1 MHYKNTLKIFLI
13 FMLSFSFA
21 NTFAQEKVIEKSK
34 RKRPDWVHS
43 TQENFIIATGRGKT
57 IDEAKD
63 NVVTEIRNEIVNS
76 VAIYVKSE
84 SEISIENI
92 NKNNVIN
99 TIEKF
104 KNKSSV
110 QTADI
115 PSLKGISLTK
125 VNDFYWEKMRNKK
138 TKEITVAY
146 HVKYPYSK
154 AELQKLISEFNKKD
168 QEMTSKLNKIVDN
181 IEKIGSIDEI
191 YTNIKELQHLSDYFI
206 DMQRKQKTK
215 MGISRLK
222 EMLKSIELV
231 PIENTLGTLT
241 YAFKIG
247 EKFYSSSKKPRY
259 KNSECVK
266 VTSKTNN
273 GHEQIIK
280 YTYEYCME
288 DEENQITVKYKFGN
302 TKLEKTFYFD
312 VTADKVSAVVRGD
325 IIMKAGNSDENNI
338 NSFNCDIT
346 LASKYNASFVVDK
359 VVLKWK
365 NLPPVTVSNINK
377 EFSGKGTHNLS
388 LDINQQIDKL
398 KTSSKNKSSI
408 DGTIF
413 IKSKNTG
420 ETKRSKFYGQNVETD
435 W

>member
-1 MHYKNTLKIFLI
+1 MRYKYIFRLLLSLLI
-13 FMLSFSFA
+13 SYSAMNS
-21 NTFAQEKVIEKSK
+21 FAQEKVIEKSK

-43 TQENFIIATGRGKT
+43 TQKDFIIATGRGKT
-57 IDEAKD
+57 VDEAKN
-63 NVVTEIRNEIVNS
+63 NVVTEIQNEIVNS

-84 SEISIENI
+84 SEMSIENI

-115 PSLKGISLTK
+115 PSLKGISLNK
-125 VNDFYWEKMRNKK
+125 VEDYYWEKIQDKR

-146 HVKYPYSK
+146 HVKYPYSE
-154 AELQKLISEFNKKD
+154 AELQKLIREFNKKD
-168 QEMTSKLNKIVDN
+168 QEMTSKLNGIVNNIDKIT
-181 IEKIGSIDEI
+181 SIDEI
-191 YTNIKELQHLSDYFI
+191 NTQIKELQHLRDYFI
-206 DMQRKQKTK
+206 DMQRKEKTN

-231 PIENTLGTLT
+231 PIENDLGTLK

-247 EKFYSSSKKPRY
+247 EKFYSSSKRPKY
-259 KNSECVK
+259 KNSECVTI
-266 VTSKTNN
+266 VSKTSV

-280 YTYEYCME
+280 YTYEDCME
-288 DEENQITVKYKFGN
+288 DEKNQITVKYRFGN
-302 TKLEKTFYFD
+302 TKVEKSFYFD
-312 VTADKVSAVVRGD
+312 ITSNMVGAFVRGD
-325 IIMKAGNSDENNI
+325 IIMKAVDTDADNVNS
-338 NSFNCDIT
+338 SKCDIT
-346 LASKYNASFVVDK
+346 LVSKYNAAFIVDK
-359 VVLKWK
+359 VIIKWS
-365 NLPPVTVSNINK
+365 NLPPLTVSNINQ

-388 LDINQQIDKL
+388 LDINQKLDKK
-398 KTSSKNKSSI
+398 KTSSRNKSSV

-413 IKSKNTG
+413 LKSKNTG
-420 ETKRSKFYGQNVETD
+420 QTKRYKFYGQNVETD

>member
-1 MHYKNTLKIFLI
+1 MNYKYILKTFLI
-13 FMLSFSFA
+13 AIFFISSVGSFS
-21 NTFAQEKVIEKSK
+21 QEKVIEKSK

-43 TQENFIIATGRGKT
+43 TQKDYIITTGRGKT

-63 NVVTEIRNEIVNS
+63 NVVSEIQTEIVNS

-104 KNKSSV
+104 KNKSTV
-110 QTADI
+110 ETADI

-125 VNDFYWEKMRNKK
+125 VDDFYWEKFRDKK

-146 HVKYPYSK
+146 HVKYPYSE

-168 QEMTSKLNKIVDN
+168 QEMTSKLNGIVDHVDDIKS
-181 IEKIGSIDEI
+181 IEEI
-191 YTNIKELQHLSDYFI
+191 STNIKELQHLLDYFI
-206 DMQRKQKTK
+206 DMQRKEKTN
-215 MGISRLK
+215 MGIARLK

-231 PIENTLGTLT
+231 PIENNLGVLK

-247 EKFYSSSKKPRY
+247 EKFYSSSKKPKY
-259 KNSECVK
+259 KNSECVTI
-266 VTSKTNN
+266 TSKTSK

-280 YTYEYCME
+280 YTYEDCME
-288 DEENQITVKYKFGN
+288 DEKNKITVKYRFSN
-302 TKLEKTFYFD
+302 TKVEKTFYFD
-312 VTADKVSAVVRGD
+312 VTSNMVGAYIRGD
-325 IIMKAGNSDENNI
+325 IIMKAGDSDADNV
-338 NSFNCDIT
+338 NSFKCDIT
-346 LASKYNASFVVDK
+346 LVSKYDAAFIVDK
-359 VVLKWK
+359 IILKWP
-365 NLPPVTVSNINK
+365 NLPPVSVSNINK

-388 LDINQQIDKL
+388 VDINQQIDKM
-398 KTSSKNKSSI
+398 KTSSKNKPSV

-413 IKSKNTG
+413 IKSKSTG

>member
-1 MHYKNTLKIFLI
+1 MTHKYILKIFLVVI
-13 FMLSFSFA
+13 FFFTAITSFS
-21 NTFAQEKVIEKSK
+21 QEKVIDKSK

-43 TQENFIIATGRGKT
+43 TQKDYIITTGRGKT

-63 NVVTEIRNEIVNS
+63 NVVTEIQNEIVNS

-115 PSLKGISLTK
+115 PSLKGISLNK
-125 VNDFYWEKMRNKK
+125 VSDFYWEKIQDKK

-146 HVKYPYSK
+146 HVKYPYSE
-154 AELQKLISEFNKKD
+154 AELQKLIREFNKKD
-168 QEMTSKLNKIVDN
+168 QEMTSKLNGIVDN
-181 IEKIGSIDEI
+181 IDKVESIDEI

-206 DMQRKQKTK
+206 DMQRKQKTQ

-231 PIENTLGTLT
+231 PIENTLGKLT

-247 EKFYSSSKKPRY
+247 EKYYSSSKKPKY
-259 KNSECVK
+259 KNAECVQ
-266 VTSKTNN
+266 VTSKTSK
-273 GHEQIIK
+273 GYEQIIK
-280 YTYEYCME
+280 YTYEFCME

-302 TKLEKTFYFD
+302 AKVEKTFYFD

-325 IIMKAGNSDENNI
+325 IIMKAGDSDQDNV
-338 NSFNCDIT
+338 NSFKCDIT
-346 LASKYNASFVVDK
+346 LASKYDATFIVDK
-359 VVLKWK
+359 IILKWK
-365 NLPPVTVSNINK
+365 GLPPVTVSNINQ
-377 EFSGKGTHNLS
+377 EFSGKGTHTLS
-388 LDINQQIDKL
+388 LDINQQIDKR

-420 ETKRSKFYGQNVETD
+420 ETKRSKFYGQNVETN

>member
-1 MHYKNTLKIFLI
+1 MNYKYILKIFLLVL
-13 FMLSFSFA
+13 FTFSALNSFS
-21 NTFAQEKVIEKSK
+21 QEKVIDKSK

-43 TQENFIIATGRGKT
+43 TQKDYIITTGRGKT

-63 NVVTEIRNEIVNS
+63 NVVTEIQNEIVNS

-104 KNKSSV
+104 KNKSTV

-125 VNDFYWEKMRNKK
+125 VDDYYWEKIQDKR

-146 HVKYPYSK
+146 HVKYPYSE

-168 QEMTSKLNKIVDN
+168 QEMTSKLNDIVNNIDKIES
-181 IEKIGSIDEI
+181 IEEI
-191 YTNIKELQHLSDYFI
+191 TTNIKELQHLLDYFI
-206 DMQRKQKTK
+206 DMQRKEKTK
-215 MGISRLK
+215 MGIARLK
-222 EMLKSIELV
+222 EMIKSIELV
-231 PIENTLGTLT
+231 PIENDLGTLK

-247 EKFYSSSKKPRY
+247 EKFYSSSKKPKYR
-259 KNSECVK
+259 NSECVTI
-266 VTSKTNN
+266 TSKTSE
-273 GHEQIIK
+273 GYEQIIK
-280 YTYEYCME
+280 YSYEDCME
-288 DEENQITVKYKFGN
+288 DEKNQITVKYKFGN
-302 TKLEKTFYFD
+302 SRLDKTFYFD
-312 VTADKVSAVVRGD
+312 ITSNMVGAFIRGD
-325 IIMKAGNSDENNI
+325 IIMKAGDADADNVNT
-338 NSFNCDIT
+338 FKCDIT
-346 LASKYNASFVVDK
+346 LVSKYDAAFIVDK
-359 VVLKWK
+359 IILKWQ
-365 NLPPVTVSNINK
+365 NIPPVTVSNINQ

-388 LDINQQIDKL
+388 LDINQQIDKR
-398 KTSSKNKSSI
+398 KTSSKNKPSV

-413 IKSKNTG
+413 LKAKNTG
-420 ETKRSKFYGQNVETD
+420 ETKRYKFYGQNVETD